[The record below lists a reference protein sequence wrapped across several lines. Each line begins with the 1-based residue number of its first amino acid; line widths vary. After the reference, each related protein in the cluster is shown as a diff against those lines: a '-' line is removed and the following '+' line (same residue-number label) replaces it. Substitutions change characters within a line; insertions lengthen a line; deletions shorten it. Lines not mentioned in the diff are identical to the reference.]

1 MIEFK
6 PDKYIAYEKIMK
18 VIDSCETKDHLSA
31 ANNMV
36 ITFEKQFNITIKN
49 KEMIRDLYSYLHIK
63 RAILKG

>member
-1 MIEFK
+1 MIKFT

-18 VIDSCETKDHLSA
+18 VIDSCKTKDHLDA
-31 ANNMV
+31 AKNMV

-49 KEMIRDLYSYLHIK
+49 KEMIRDLYSHLHIK